1 MDKKINYWLLILTF
15 TAFGILHFTKE
26 ISNYNFWIIIFLFW
40 IAKGVN
46 KPE

>member
-1 MDKKINYWLLILTF
+1 MDKKINLGLLVLTF
-15 TAFGILHFTKE
+15 VLFGIAHFTKE
-26 ISNYNFWIIIFLFW
+26 ISNYDFWIIIFLFW

>member
-1 MDKKINYWLLILTF
+1 MYKKINFGLLVLIFVL
-15 TAFGILHFTKE
+15 FGIAHFTEE

-46 KPE
+46 KLE

>member
-1 MDKKINYWLLILTF
+1 MDKKINFGLLILTF
-15 TAFGILHFTKE
+15 ILFGIAHFAKE

-46 KPE
+46 KLE

>member
-1 MDKKINYWLLILTF
+1 MDKKINFGLLALIF
-15 TAFGILHFTKE
+15 VIFGIAHFTEE

-46 KPE
+46 KP